1 MSKNS
6 LNVLADKLAEKSGL
20 SQIESELFI
29 RKMFD
34 VCHQGLAADK
44 MVKMR
49 WLGTFKVTSVKD
61 RESVDVNTGERIIIE
76 GRDKIS
82 FTPDN
87 ILKEIVNK
95 PFAQFE
101 TVVVNEGVDFDSI
114 DKKYEDS
121 LEDEEQERE
130 QEVIKPAVDVVEP
143 LLPENSFSTE
153 STASGVIDFLDIPET
168 PSEESNVVVI
178 GEETAEISEE
188 KKSEVD
194 TSVQESEKVM
204 EETMDSCAETVESH
218 GETSN
223 ELPVSDSLEEPKEE
237 FAANVSD
244 NSRKDISDN
253 EAESDDE
260 AEIRRRHFIIP
271 KYTVIVASII
281 LLLLIGG
288 FGWFAFNYGQM
299 AAQRDHLA
307 LQLAQYKEGK
317 ESVMKFAKVKSQ
329 EQILQQKARQD
340 SLRMAQASEAV
351 KAAEKADSLKTIAAE
366 KAMSEKNQKSDHIQL
381 ADNKKV
387 SEKVVAEKKMA
398 DQKKLDKAAEHAKVT
413 SGKYDSDPRVRTG
426 AYRIIGVD
434 QIVTVGDHQTLSS
447 LSKRYLGPGMECYIE
462 ALNGNSTIKSGQKIK
477 IPKLEL
483 KKKKAK

>member
-6 LNVLADKLAEKSGL
+6 LNVLAEKLAEKSGL

-130 QEVIKPAVDVVEP
+130 QDVIKPAVDVVEP
-143 LLPENSFSTE
+143 LLPENSSSTE

-188 KKSEVD
+188 KESEVD

-271 KYTVIVASII
+271 KYMVIVASIT

-387 SEKVVAEKKMA
+387 SEKVVADKKMA

-426 AYRIIGVD
+426 AYRIVGVD
-434 QIVTVGDHQTLSS
+434 RIVTVGDHQTLSS

>member
-6 LNVLADKLAEKSGL
+6 LNGLADKLAEKSGL
-20 SQIESELFI
+20 SQIEAELFI

-34 VCHQGLAADK
+34 VCQQGLAADK
-44 MVKMR
+44 IVKMR

-61 RESVDVNTGERIIIE
+61 RESVDVNTGERIVIE

-101 TVVVNEGVDFDSI
+101 TVVVNDGVDFESI

-121 LEDEEQERE
+121 LGDEEQERE
-130 QEVIKPAVDVVEP
+130 QDVIRPAVDVVEP
-143 LLPENSFSTE
+143 LLPENSSSTE

-168 PSEESNVVVI
+168 SSEESNVVVI
-178 GEETAEISEE
+178 GEETVEISEE
-188 KKSEVD
+188 KESEVD

-271 KYTVIVASII
+271 KYMVIVASIT

-426 AYRIIGVD
+426 AYRIVGVD
-434 QIVTVGDHQTLSS
+434 RIVTVGDHQTLSS

-462 ALNGNSTIKSGQKIK
+462 ALNGTSTIKSGQKIK

>member
-130 QEVIKPAVDVVEP
+130 QDVIRPAVDVVEP
-143 LLPENSFSTE
+143 LLPENSSSTE

-188 KKSEVD
+188 KESEVD

-271 KYTVIVASII
+271 KYMVIVASIT

-317 ESVMKFAKVKSQ
+317 EPVMKFAKVKSQ

-426 AYRIIGVD
+426 AYRIVGVD
-434 QIVTVGDHQTLSS
+434 RIVTVGDHQTLSS

-462 ALNGNSTIKSGQKIK
+462 ALNGISTIKSGQKIK

>member
-6 LNVLADKLAEKSGL
+6 LNVLAEKLAEKSGL

-49 WLGTFKVTSVKD
+49 WLGTFKATSVKD

-114 DKKYEDS
+114 DQKYVDS

-130 QEVIKPAVDVVEP
+130 QDVIRPAVDVVEP
-143 LLPENSFSTE
+143 LLPEKSSSTE

-168 PSEESNVVVI
+168 SSEESNVVVI

-188 KKSEVD
+188 KESEVD

-271 KYTVIVASII
+271 KYMVIVASIT

-317 ESVMKFAKVKSQ
+317 EAVMKFAKVKSQ

-340 SLRMAQASEAV
+340 SLRMVQASEAV
-351 KAAEKADSLKTIAAE
+351 KAAEKADSLKMIAAE

-426 AYRIIGVD
+426 AYRIVGVD